1 MLQAPKTLSNGKTPA
16 FKVGD
21 GVFGSGLGGYA
32 TKICATEWSLR
43 PIPKG
48 WDFFDAAGLFVTAP
62 TSYAGL
68 VTRGGVK
75 QGRTSQRHACSAR

>member
-1 MLQAPKTLSNGKTPA
+1 M
-16 FKVGD
+16 
-21 GVFGSGLGGYA
+21 
-32 TKICATEWSLR
+32 R

-68 VTRGGVK
+68 VTRAGVK
-75 QGRTSQRHACSAR
+75 KGWFLPMGGQCNYYMIKADEIL